1 MDEQVVGIADRMSA
15 VYNAG
20 QRPAL
25 IMAIFRTLRKM
36 LPIAAWIIVG
46 LVFTS
51 QLHFFAAHAGGKM
64 SWLDSLVWEI
74 PRWLLWAFFAPFVT
88 RLARRYPVHKEN
100 AAKRIALHTFFG
112 VIFSLIHLVLFV
124 LIFHGIRTLMGDHGK
139 FFDTLQFAFALDFH
153 VGVAVYWLLV
163 LLRQSRD
170 SEQRIARLHA
180 ELSQAQLQALKM
192 QLHPHFLFNTLNS
205 ISSYLRK
212 DVEIA
217 DEMIGRL
224 GDFLRLTL
232 QNSGAQEIPLQQ
244 ELNFLKQY
252 LEIEQLR
259 FQDRL
264 NADFDIAPETL
275 TALVPNLI
283 LQPIVENAVRH
294 GVSAKSGPGTI
305 QIIAKRN
312 DSKLQIIISDNGP
325 GIPEQPRQ
333 GIGITS
339 TLNRLE
345 QLYGA
350 QGVFQITNRSD
361 GGTIAILE
369 IPFRESEAK

>member
-1 MDEQVVGIADRMSA
+1 MSA
-15 VYNAG
+15 TRNAG
-20 QRPAL
+20 WKTAS
-25 IMAIFRTLRKM
+25 RKL

-51 QLHFFAAHAGGKM
+51 QLHFFAARAGGKM
-64 SWLDSLVWEI
+64 TWRDSLIWEI
-74 PRWLLWAFFAPFVT
+74 PRWLLWAFFAPLVT
-88 RLARRYPVHKEN
+88 RLARKFPVHKEN
-100 AAKRIALHTFFG
+100 AIGRITLHTFFG
-112 VIFSLIHLVLFV
+112 AVFSLVHLVLFV
-124 LIFHGIRTLMGDHGK
+124 LIFHLIRTSMGDHGK
-139 FFDTLQFAFALDFH
+139 LYDTFQFAFALDFH
-153 VGVAVYWLLV
+153 VGIAVYWLLV

-224 GDFLRLTL
+224 GDFLRITL
-232 QNSGAQEIPLQQ
+232 QNSGAQEIQLQQ
-244 ELNFLKQY
+244 EINFLKQY

-264 NADFDIAPETL
+264 EAKFDIAPDTF

-294 GVSAKSGPGTI
+294 GVSAKAGPGMI
-305 QIIAKRN
+305 QVMAKRN
-312 DSKLQIIISDNGP
+312 NSKLQITISDNGP
-325 GIPEQPRQ
+325 GLPERINH
-333 GIGITS
+333 GIGISS
-339 TLNRLE
+339 TRNRLE
-345 QLYGA
+345 QMYGA
-350 QGVFQITNRSD
+350 QGVFQITNQD
-361 GGTIAILE
+361 ECTVAILE
-369 IPFRESEAK
+369 LPFHESEAN